1 MRESEV
7 NCGRGIVPEQKKWAG
22 IGIAVLAVALAAC
35 SEKKLAGEVEINGR
49 TSAVTGCQISPPG
62 ADKWVEVSTAS
73 GLRIRIVQ
81 QVAPT
86 SGSGTK
92 TDTIVQFVDPRNPA
106 PVEARCRTKVTT
118 SSTINGRTSGSVSLG
133 TCQAANIVVS
143 GKFTYGQCTQSGAR
157 QI

>member
-1 MRESEV
+1 MPLPIQATKLGV
-7 NCGRGIVPEQKKWAG
+7 
-22 IGIAVLAVALAAC
+22 IALVVALAAC

-49 TSAVTGCQISPPG
+49 TSAVTGCQLSPPG
-62 ADKWVEVSTAS
+62 GDKWVEVSTAS
-73 GLRIRIVQ
+73 GLRLRIVQ
-81 QVAPT
+81 RVVPT

-133 TCQAANIVVS
+133 DCRAGNVVVS